1 MSSTDALG
9 MSMEWTISL
18 RRIAEAAE
26 RIADH
31 LECTV
36 GVRYGSEQT
45 WQPTAS
51 EYGVQEM
58 REMRDDGH

>member
-1 MSSTDALG
+1 MSSIDAIG
-9 MSMEWTISL
+9 MSKEWTISL
-18 RRIAEAAE
+18 RRIADAAE

-36 GVRYGSEQT
+36 GVRYGSEHT

-58 REMRDDGH
+58 REVWDDGD